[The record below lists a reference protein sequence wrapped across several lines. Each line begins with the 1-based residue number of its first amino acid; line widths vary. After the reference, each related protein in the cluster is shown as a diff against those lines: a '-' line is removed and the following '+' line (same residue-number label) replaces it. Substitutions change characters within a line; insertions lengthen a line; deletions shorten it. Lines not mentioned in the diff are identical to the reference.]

1 MLSTWYTKGIDYIHI
16 KEYALPF
23 DKLVIIHA
31 GILVIYPP
39 HPRFIRQLEKKRIS
53 IYRAHSRQIDT
64 ISLSWLVK
72 WLMYAI

>member
-1 MLSTWYTKGIDYIHI
+1 MLSTCYTKGIDYIHI

-39 HPRFIRQLEKKRIS
+39 PTPALFGNWKR
-53 IYRAHSRQIDT
+53 RE
-64 ISLSWLVK
+64 
-72 WLMYAI
+72 